1 MKTSKCKEIRK
12 EIGPALHR
20 EEPRGLQQRPI
31 GVMASATTG
40 ELTCLKELG
49 ARYIQGF
56 LFSRPAFEALP
67 DIELSSRGIA
77 RAA

>member
-1 MKTSKCKEIRK
+1 
-12 EIGPALHR
+12 
-20 EEPRGLQQRPI
+20 
-31 GVMASATTG
+31 MASATTG